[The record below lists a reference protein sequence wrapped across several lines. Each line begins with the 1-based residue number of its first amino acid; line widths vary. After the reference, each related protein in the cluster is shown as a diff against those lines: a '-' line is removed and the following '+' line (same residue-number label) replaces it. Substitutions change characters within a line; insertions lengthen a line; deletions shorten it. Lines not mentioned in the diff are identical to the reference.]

1 MAGTEGRAG
10 CPRQAGAVART
21 PASEGAE
28 APPWVPAAR
37 SRPAPPP
44 VSPTRPPAHRR
55 PRPTGPP
62 KPQAGPSPRPRPLTS
77 RFTGG
82 TAVSIR
88 RERGSPAGPRDQL
101 IHGGRGL
108 RAGAGLRAA
117 GGCDGGRGRLPKGG
131 GGCRRRL
138 IGIKISQAA
147 FSTADWALRSAAPP
161 LGQGEAAGAGTHLG
175 DDVTRSRRALP
186 PTRSAAVVTNSDE
199 KVGGVSRF
207 AATPNCKSQKDKFAT
222 LYSEK
227 AKISSNCLHGL
238 YPDGGR
244 SRPRE

>member
-1 MAGTEGRAG
+1 MPSTGGRRGSDAGFGRRGGASVG
-10 CPRQAGAVART
+10 PRSALAARASACLPD
-21 PASEGAE
+21 PASRTQE
-28 APPWVPAAR
+28 APADRPSEATGRPKPAPAHLTLRRRHRGLHPARARQPGGPAR
-37 SRPAPPP
+37 SADSRGA
-44 VSPTRPPAHRR
+44 
-55 PRPTGPP
+55 GPP
-62 KPQAGPSPRPRPLTS
+62 
-77 RFTGG
+77 GG
-82 TAVSIR
+82 
-88 RERGSPAGPRDQL
+88 
-101 IHGGRGL
+101 GG
-108 RAGAGLRAA
+108 AA
-117 GGCDGGRGRLPKGG
+117 GGRRVRRREGTAPEVGGGR

-147 FSTADWALRSAAPP
+147 FSTAGWALRSAAPP
-161 LGQGEAAGAGTHLG
+161 LEQGEAAGAGTHLG

-186 PTRSAAVVTNSDE
+186 PTRSAPVVTNSDE
-199 KVGGVSRF
+199 NVWGVSRF